1 MESMLT
7 KVGEHTFEFYGDME
21 TVEKLY
27 GSFIHKESHINDMGV
42 LLETG
47 YGKSFDSYEV
57 THFMENGWNYL
68 KRTDFLIEFS
78 LKLKT
83 AKIQYFDELAL
94 KHAFMTLYSTF
105 ITEIEW
111 GLLVHSSCM
120 AEGEAAHLFAGESGA
135 GKSTVAH
142 LSSPRVLLSDE
153 AAILKVE
160 ETGIKVFDSPFR
172 SDQPSTGLGRS
183 FPLASIDFL
192 IQAQSNHRE
201 SLKERESFLG
211 LMDKVFSWYSD
222 PIYTITLI
230 RLIKLTVNQVPA
242 YNLYFK
248 KDPTFWELIS

>member
-1 MESMLT
+1 MLT

-27 GSFIHKESHINDMGV
+27 GAFIHKKSQTRDMGV
-42 LLETG
+42 FLESG
-47 YGKSFDSYEV
+47 FGKSFDSYEV
-57 THFMENGWNYL
+57 THFMGNGWNYL

-120 AEGEAAHLFAGESGA
+120 TEGEVAHLFAGESGA

-160 ETGIKVFDSPFR
+160 DTGIKVFDSPFR
-172 SDQPSTGLGRS
+172 SDQASFGVDKS

-192 IQAQSNHRE
+192 NQAQLNQREPLKDRE
-201 SLKERESFLG
+201 SLIEM
-211 LMDKVFSWYSD
+211 MDKVFSWY
-222 PIYTITLI
+222 PGPLYTLKLI
-230 RLIKLTVNQVPA
+230 KLIKLTVKQVPV